1 MEKKSIFDIQAL
13 EEFRK
18 EHQLD
23 PYRIDQI
30 YQAIFKHSVLEF
42 DQITTLPKQIREALK
57 ERFFIL
63 NIKPLKILDSADTTK
78 IAFETQDGHLIETV
92 IMYHYHKKDKT
103 QKLNRMTL
111 CLSSQIWCPVGCVFC
126 VTGKLGLT
134 RNLTYQEMI
143 SQALFANNLI
153 KNRLWKKPDGTRH
166 RIRNVVF
173 MGMGEPF
180 LNWENVKKTILTF
193 LDQKR
198 GFSLSRRHIT
208 ISTSGIIQGIQR
220 MMKDDI
226 NVMLAVS
233 LHSPN
238 QTLREQLIPFA
249 QIYKLKELMEV
260 LDQYV
265 AKTGNRIFYEYIMI
279 RDVTDKKELAYQLI
293 ELLRDKNAHIN
304 LIPYNEN
311 PAIDLQESR
320 WEDILAFKKI
330 LEEGGLTVTI
340 RDSLGREVKW
350 ACGQLG
356 YEKVQSKIW

>member
-1 MEKKSIFDIQAL
+1 MTKKSIFDIQAL

-30 YQAIFKHSVLEF
+30 YQAIFKHSILDFE
-42 DQITTLPKQIREALK
+42 QITTLPKQIRDALK

-63 NIKPLKILDSADTTK
+63 SIKPLKVLESEDTTK

-92 IMYHYHKKDKT
+92 IMYHYHKKDKSK
-103 QKLNRMTL
+103 KLNRITL
-111 CLSSQIWCPVGCVFC
+111 CLSSQIWCPVWCVFC

-134 RNLTYQEMI
+134 RNLSYEEMI

-153 KNRLWKKPDGTRH
+153 KNKLGKKSDGSWYK
-166 RIRNVVF
+166 IRNVVF
-173 MGMGEPF
+173 MGMWEPF

-198 GFSLSRRHIT
+198 WFSLSRRHIT
-208 ISTSGIIQGIQR
+208 ISTSGIVQGIQR
-220 MMKDDI
+220 MLKDNI

-233 LHSPN
+233 LHSPEQN
-238 QTLREQLIPFA
+238 LREKLIPFA
-249 QIYKLKELMEV
+249 QIYKLQDLMKV
-260 LDQYV
+260 LDEYSS
-265 AKTGNRIFYEYIMI
+265 KTGNRIFYEYIMI
-279 RDVTDKKELAYQLI
+279 RDITDKKELAYQLVD
-293 ELLRDKNAHIN
+293 LLKNKNAHIN

-320 WEDILAFKKI
+320 REDILAFKRI
-330 LEEGGLTVTI
+330 LEKGGLTVTI

-356 YEKVQSKIW
+356 YEKVQSKI